1 MPHHFDYMS
10 QEHSTLETLQCLK
23 LLILPY
29 RMHDLHLLNGF
40 SMLNKVYMK
49 YPWERYLEVNV
60 QRAVLDSLF
69 EYKLYLCLSLV
80 LKSRDCSKVLSS
92 TISSTKRRKTRTYID
107 LTHPTPNSAFRHLSS
122 TCLILTL
129 IHFHWS
135 PAS

>member
-1 MPHHFDYMS
+1 MS
-10 QEHSTLETLQCLK
+10 QEHSVPDCPQTLQCFK
-23 LLILPY
+23 LFSLPY
-29 RMHDLHLLNGF
+29 RMHDLHLLHGF

-49 YPWERYLEVNV
+49 YPWEIYVEVNV
-60 QRAVLDSLF
+60 QRAVLESVF

-92 TISSTKRRKTRTYID
+92 TVSSAKQTKNRTYTD
-107 LTHPTPNSAFRHLSS
+107 LTHPSPNSAFQHLSS

-135 PAS
+135 QAS